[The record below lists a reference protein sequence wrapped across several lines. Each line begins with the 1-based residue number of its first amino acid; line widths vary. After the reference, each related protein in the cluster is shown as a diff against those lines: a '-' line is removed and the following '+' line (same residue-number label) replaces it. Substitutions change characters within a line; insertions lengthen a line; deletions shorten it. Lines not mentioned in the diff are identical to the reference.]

1 METTT
6 TSLFP
11 TDLFQENV
19 ESSRCLL
26 QIGLVS
32 GIGAVAVIFVFAFM
46 CILHFHVHADRNP
59 KSRCQDKHTRAVKP
73 TEGMSSIIDS

>member
-1 METTT
+1 MQNGDSRCVWDRDIKTVMSCSMETTT

-19 ESSRCLL
+19 ESSRSLL

-32 GIGAVAVIFVFAFM
+32 GIGAVAVIFVFAFYVYSP
-46 CILHFHVHADRNP
+46 L
-59 KSRCQDKHTRAVKP
+59 SRACRS
-73 TEGMSSIIDS
+73 ES

>member
-11 TDLFQENV
+11 TDLFQDNV
-19 ESSRCLL
+19 ESSWSLL

-32 GIGAVAVIFVFAFM
+32 GIGAVAVIFVFALTY
-46 CILHFHVHADRNP
+46 ILYFHVHADWNP

-73 TEGMSSIIDS
+73 TEGMSSITDS